1 MPVMKSAFTILIA
14 FFCLS
19 VSLFAQQRPLITED
33 VDIVPEGSARISAGV
48 DFLQDAKFPLSG
60 LKGDETRVGDVQIS
74 FGLAPNVEF
83 QIDGVLQNFL
93 AINSMQ
99 NPAPIP
105 LNIGTNSTNG
115 IGDFTLSTKIKLR
128 NESRA
133 FPAIGFKLGIQL
145 PNSDQSKGIGVNQ
158 TNIFG
163 NIILQKKFG
172 KKKGQDARANV
183 FGNIGLGILTAPLE
197 RFSQNDV
204 LLYGLAGIFRVN
216 KNINIASEV
225 NGRANTRS
233 GQIPLGTESVSQF
246 RIGAQI
252 KASNLRFDTAA
263 IFGLT
268 QFSPRTGFTFGVTY
282 QSPQIFAPA
291 R

>member
-1 MPVMKSAFTILIA
+1 MKRLFTILTAI
-14 FFCLS
+14 FCLS
-19 VSLFAQQRPLITED
+19 LSALSQQRPLITED
-33 VDIVPEGSARISAGV
+33 VDTVPEGAVRISAGV

-60 LKGDETRVGDVQIS
+60 LKGDLTRVGDVRVS
-74 FGLAPNVEF
+74 VGFAPNVEF
-83 QIDGVLQNFL
+83 QIEGVVQNVL
-93 AINSMQ
+93 AINSAQ

-105 LNIGTNSTNG
+105 LSVGTNSTNG

-128 NESRA
+128 NESRNL
-133 FPAIGFKLGIQL
+133 PAIGFKLGVEL

-158 TNIFG
+158 TNVFGRILVQKKFGRKAGLDPRANIFG
-163 NIILQKKFG
+163 NIGI
-172 KKKGQDARANV
+172 
-183 FGNIGLGILTAPLE
+183 GILTAPLE

-204 LLYGLAGIFRVN
+204 LLYGLAGIFRVT
-216 KNINIASEV
+216 KNVNIATEV
-225 NGRANTRS
+225 NGRTNTRS
-233 GQIPLGTESVSQF
+233 GNVPLGTESISQF

-252 KASNLRFDTAA
+252 KASNLRFDTAG

-268 QFSPRTGFTFGVTY
+268 KNSPRTGITFGVTY